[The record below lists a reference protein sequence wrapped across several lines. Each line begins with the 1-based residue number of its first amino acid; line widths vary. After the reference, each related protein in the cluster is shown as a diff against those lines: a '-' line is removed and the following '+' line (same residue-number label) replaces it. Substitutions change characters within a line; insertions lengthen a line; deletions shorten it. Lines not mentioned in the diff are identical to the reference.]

1 MIALGAFW
9 EAGRVPACGQRL
21 GSDSLHIDDNAVQ
34 WLLGTSDRARGWVPN
49 RNGQTATYPGLTAQ
63 TLFVLACA
71 EMDRPSIASEHVLRD
86 LKSTLLLRRDLVRL
100 PRRFRHRH
108 PQQRPVFDTPGGFTS
123 EGMQSLWYPWGVAMY
138 LVLSEDHTLSAH
150 EQDRAA
156 DDLKEMLSELDPV
169 SHKLEQGR
177 MFILA
182 EGIIGISQVV
192 PDPPRHEFPN
202 GPVRTV
208 ETN

>member
-1 MIALGAFW
+1 
-9 EAGRVPACGQRL
+9 
-21 GSDSLHIDDNAVQ
+21 
-34 WLLGTSDRARGWVPN
+34 
-49 RNGQTATYPGLTAQ
+49 
-63 TLFVLACA
+63 
-71 EMDRPSIASEHVLRD
+71 MDRPSIASEHVLRD

-100 PRRFRHRH
+100 PAGSDTDIPATTSFRH
-108 PQQRPVFDTPGGFTS
+108 PGGLIS

-138 LVLSEDHTLSAH
+138 LVPSEDHTLSAH

-182 EGIIGISQVV
+182 KSIIGISQVV
-192 PDPPRHEFPN
+192 PDPPASRIP
-202 GPVRTV
+202 
-208 ETN
+208 